1 MSRFTLRRSSAN
13 DTSTDETAADEPP
26 ASENPSAET
35 PAETANGETPSG
47 DTPAGERKLPKV
59 PRWLA
64 ALGTGLLLTASIPP
78 WGWWPLAFVGIAC
91 VDRLIAGTDGQRW
104 TVRWHLGWLIGMGLY
119 LPSLAWMKDLTL
131 PGYFIAVLAYAAL
144 FGVTLAIVPTSA
156 PARWL
161 ALPGAIAL
169 TEMLRWSWPF
179 GGVPLSSLA
188 VGQVS
193 SPLAPVLRIG
203 GALLLVEL
211 AVITGVVVAAAVSR
225 SWRATAVA
233 VGVVIVALVGAAVAP
248 KAEPIGEIEVA
259 AVQGGGPQ
267 GTRAIDTDERVVFE
281 RHVEATEDVE
291 APVDVIVW
299 PEDVVDVERPVETNP
314 FEHEA
319 LVALA
324 EQYDAPLIA
333 GVVEGVDGETFRNAS
348 VVVDP
353 DGEIVDR
360 YDKVHRVP
368 FGEYVPLRSLI
379 ENFAGDA
386 LTNREAEIGD
396 GPAELH
402 TSAGTFSVA
411 ISWEV
416 FFGDRVREGVEDG
429 GSIVLNPTN
438 GSSFTG
444 TLVQTQQLASSRM
457 RAIENDR
464 WVVQVAPTGF
474 TAIIEPDGTVH
485 QRTGISE
492 QAVLQATVGRRE
504 GTTLYTRLGLLPAWV
519 VALVSLGGG
528 WAMALV
534 RRRRSR
540 QQGVAE
546 TPPTETDNA
555 KTGEIV
561 GSPG

>member
-1 MSRFTLRRSSAN
+1 MSRFSLRRDPSS
-13 DTSTDETAADEPP
+13 
-26 ASENPSAET
+26 
-35 PAETANGETPSG
+35 
-47 DTPAGERKLPKV
+47 ERPGPRV

-64 ALGTGLLLTASIPP
+64 ALGTGVLLAASVPP
-78 WGWWPLAFVGIAC
+78 WGWWPLAFVGVAA
-91 VDRLIAGTDGQRW
+91 VDRLVAGAESERW
-104 TVRWHLGWLIGMGLY
+104 TVRWRLGWLVGMGLY

-131 PGYFIAVLAYAAL
+131 PGYFIAVVAYAAL
-144 FGVTLAIVPTSA
+144 FGVAVAIVPASA

-169 TEMLRWSWPF
+169 TELLRWSWPF

-193 SPLAPVLRIG
+193 SPLAPVLRVG

-211 AVITGVVVAAAVSR
+211 AVITGVVLAAAFAR
-225 SWRATAVA
+225 QWRATAVA
-233 VGVVIVALVGAAVAP
+233 AGVVVVALVGAALAP
-248 KAEPIGEIEVA
+248 KGEPVGEIEVA

-267 GTRAIDTDERVVFE
+267 GTRAVDTDERVVFE
-281 RHVEATEDVE
+281 RHVEAADGVD

-299 PEDVVDVERPVETNP
+299 PEDVVDVEGPVEANP
-314 FEHEA
+314 FEYDT
-319 LVALA
+319 LVDLA
-324 EQYDAPLIA
+324 ERYDAPLIA
-333 GVVEGVDGETFRNAS
+333 GVVEGVDSESFRNAS
-348 VVVDP
+348 VVIDP

-386 LTNREAEIGD
+386 LTNRDAEIGD
-396 GPAELH
+396 GPAELD
-402 TSAGTFSVA
+402 TSTGRFSVA
-411 ISWEV
+411 ISWEI

-429 GSIVLNPTN
+429 GSVVLNPTN

-444 TLVQTQQLASSRM
+444 TLVQTQQVASSRM

-474 TAIIEPDGTVH
+474 TAIIGPDGTVH
-485 QRTGISE
+485 QRTAISE

-528 WAMALV
+528 WAIALV
-534 RRRRSR
+534 RRRRGEHE
-540 QQGVAE
+540 QQGVAGP
-546 TPPTETDNA
+546 PPTETESE

-561 GSPG
+561 GSAG